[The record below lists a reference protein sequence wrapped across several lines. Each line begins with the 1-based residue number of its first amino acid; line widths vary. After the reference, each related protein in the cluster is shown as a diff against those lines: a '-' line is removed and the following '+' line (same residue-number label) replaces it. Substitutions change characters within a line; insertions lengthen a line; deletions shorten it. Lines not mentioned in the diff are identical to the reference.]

1 MTNRQARIV
10 ANNIAGKISP
20 YEGSIGSSIIK
31 IFDYSLAMTGLNEK
45 TCQEKH
51 LSANSIII
59 SPNSH
64 ASYYPGST
72 PILIKCWYNRG
83 NGQIY
88 GAQVWGKEGVDKI
101 CDILAVAVKMKMT
114 AYDLEKLELC
124 YAPPYSSAK
133 SPINILGNSIVNNI
147 ERLVRTV
154 TWQEVEDLK
163 KRERYL
169 ILDVRTD
176 EEYERGHIEN
186 SIHIPLDDLRKRL
199 NELDKS
205 KKYLIYCRT
214 GLRSYLACRILMQ
227 NGFDVYNITGGY
239 SFYKVISEN

>member
-1 MTNRQARIV
+1 
-10 ANNIAGKISP
+10 
-20 YEGSIGSSIIK
+20 
-31 IFDYSLAMTGLNEK
+31 MTGLNEK
-45 TCQEKH
+45 MCKEQS
-51 LSANSIII
+51 LSASSIII
-59 SPNSH
+59 MPNSH
-64 ASYYPGST
+64 ASYYPGAK
-72 PILIKCWYNRG
+72 PILIKCWYNKIK
-83 NGQIY
+83 GQIY
-88 GAQVWGKEGVDKI
+88 GAQVWGKESVDKI

-133 SPINILGNSIVNNI
+133 SPVNILGNSIVNNI

-163 KRERYL
+163 KREKYL

-176 EEYERGHIEN
+176 EEYERGSVEN
-186 SIHIPLDDLRKRL
+186 AIHIPLDDLRKRL
-199 NELDKS
+199 NELDKT